1 MLRGCLKRVT
11 AGIIYHQDGAKVLE
25 SEAIILLDSYSLTL
39 SLTFQTTSKKS
50 VQKTVLDQARTID
63 CSLPKPGFTQ
73 KSEQLLLE

>member
-11 AGIIYHQDGAKVLE
+11 AGIICHQDGAKVLE

-73 KSEQLLLE
+73 KSEQLLPE